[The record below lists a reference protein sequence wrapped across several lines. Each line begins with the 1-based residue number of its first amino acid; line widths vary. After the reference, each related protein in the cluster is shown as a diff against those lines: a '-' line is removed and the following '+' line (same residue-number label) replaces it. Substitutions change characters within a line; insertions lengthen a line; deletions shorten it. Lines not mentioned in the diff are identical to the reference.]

1 MGKLTV
7 TLGDW
12 AAFYLEKSQTNQ
24 PPPPTPGSREELW
37 RKRSGWRGI
46 YGIVIYNKKQLL
58 FDPILGTELLK
69 HLEFPVLREEC
80 CYIDE
85 VTFGQPLG
93 TKGMGPACQR
103 DQPCDESVGIFGTW
117 SIFKLRIRERG
128 WRLNQWQ
135 WVNQSCPCNEAS
147 TNPKRMSLESFQ
159 VANTSIFRES
169 GTWRG
174 RGSSMPFPLYLTM
187 CISSICP
194 FLS

>member
-93 TKGMGPACQR
+93 TKGMGTACQR
-103 DQPCDESVGIFGTW
+103 DQPCDESVGIFGT
-117 SIFKLRIRERG
+117 
-128 WRLNQWQ
+128 
-135 WVNQSCPCNEAS
+135 
-147 TNPKRMSLESFQ
+147 
-159 VANTSIFRES
+159 
-169 GTWRG
+169 
-174 RGSSMPFPLYLTM
+174 
-187 CISSICP
+187 
-194 FLS
+194 